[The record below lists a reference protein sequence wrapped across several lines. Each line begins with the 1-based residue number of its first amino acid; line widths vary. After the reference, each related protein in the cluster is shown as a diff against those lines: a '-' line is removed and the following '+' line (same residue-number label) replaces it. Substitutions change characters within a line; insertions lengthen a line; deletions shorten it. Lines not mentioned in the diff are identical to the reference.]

1 MWNYL
6 YLQVVVNGLVISV
19 NSSLVPGGVNVFKNI
34 LFIYF
39 LRLKSVVFLE
49 LMKSKLLDHVNWSGL
64 SFVLC

>member
-39 LRLKSVVFLE
+39 FTTKVSCILGADE
-49 LMKSKLLDHVNWSGL
+49 I
-64 SFVLC
+64 